1 MDGTGHSDAGD
12 GNPLDSLPA
21 PGGGADT
28 QASIQLYIS
37 LFLILIAF
45 FMVLNALSNQ
55 EVARRGAVM
64 ESVQSTFQNRFPP
77 VAQGLDLLAGKQI
90 DVHAAEFHE
99 SLTGIFTAMVEFPG
113 SFGWPG
119 GGLIRAELPAGAFF
133 AGAGAA
139 IRADR
144 QKTLDDLAATLTRG
158 HAGERRAVE
167 ILVSVPPA
175 LLKSA
180 ARDDDA
186 ARNLPLA
193 RAAALARALEDRA
206 VPGARITTGVMA
218 DDRAL
223 LWLTFGARAIEQ
235 GAE

>member
-12 GNPLDSLPA
+12 GNPLDGLRDAGS
-21 PGGGADT
+21 GADI

-77 VAQGLDLLAGKQI
+77 VARGLDLLAGKQI
-90 DVHAAEFHE
+90 DVHAAEFYE

-113 SFGWPG
+113 TFGWPG
-119 GGLIRAELPAGAFF
+119 GGLIRAELPVGSFF
-133 AGAGAA
+133 AGDGMTL
-139 IRADR
+139 RSDR
-144 QKTLDDLAATLTRG
+144 RKILDDLASTLTRG

-167 ILVSVPPA
+167 ILVAVPPA

-180 ARDDDA
+180 AAEDDA
-186 ARNLPLA
+186 TRNLYLM

-206 VPGARITTGVMA
+206 VPGAAITTGVMA
-218 DDRAL
+218 DDGAL
-223 LWLTFGARAIEQ
+223 LWLTFGSRPVEQ